1 MGRASKNA
9 AIDSKAK
16 RLKLPISRE
25 PHWFKIDD
33 GKHLGYRKT
42 GDAQGTWIVRTCKR
56 EDGKQFRTFTPL
68 GIADDGASFGSNV
81 LSYSEAIKAAGAE
94 LKKIEHADKAGVKH
108 KESYTVAEALTDYIA
123 EKEREKRK
131 PQDRARQIADAHI
144 SSVLG
149 KIALQKLTHG
159 KVKAWR
165 DALAAQ
171 APRIRTKTVKEKRIV
186 TTMLNGEEV
195 QRVRERATD
204 KLEAQA
210 YRDVD
215 MDDPAVQRQRQ
226 ASANRILTVLK
237 AALNFAHQERKVAS
251 KEAWDAVKPFRK
263 VDVPKIRFLSSE
275 EVAELIPHCEDSFR
289 KLVQGAL
296 VTGCRYGELTAMSK
310 LAFEPENGRVY
321 VAESKNG
328 EARYVDLN
336 DEGVAFFAAQTAGR
350 ADFEPIFLKANGK
363 PWMKSE
369 QKRPIDAACEASKI
383 EGVTFHILRHTYAS
397 HAVMNGVPIAVLSEQ
412 LGHKDTRITE
422 RHYAHLSK
430 TYKRKL
436 IRENAPS
443 FGFMPVAAPGPQL
456 MAKAG

>member
-1 MGRASKNA
+1 MPRTMKNPQMQNRTQRA
-9 AIDSKAK
+9 
-16 RLKLPISRE
+16 
-25 PHWFKIDD
+25 KIAERPDPYWHLIAE

-42 GDAQGTWIVRTCKR
+42 GKQQGTWIARFYNTETKKR
-56 EDGKQFRTFTPL
+56 RWEAIGQ
-68 GIADDGASFGSNV
+68 ADDSVEANGTTV
-81 LSYSEAIKAAGAE
+81 LSFSQALEAAQAFSEQAQRN
-94 LKKIEHADKAGVKH
+94 EHAGVNVGK
-108 KESYTVAEALTDYIA
+108 YTVAEAMDDYVT

-131 PQDRARQIADAHI
+131 PQDRARQIAEAHI
-144 SSVLG
+144 KPVLG
-149 KIALQKLTHG
+149 NIALAKLTHG

-171 APRIRTKTVKEKRIV
+171 APRTRTKTVKEKRVV

-204 KLEAQA
+204 KLETQA

-215 MDDPAVQRQRQ
+215 MDDPDVQRQRQ

-275 EVAELIPHCEDSFR
+275 EVDVLIPQCEDSFR

-296 VTGCRYGELTAMSK
+296 LTGCRYGELAAMSK
-310 LAFEPENGRVY
+310 LAFERENARVY
-321 VAESKNG
+321 IAESKNG

-336 DEGVAFFAAQTAGR
+336 DEGLAFFTAQTAGR
-350 ADFEPIFLKANGK
+350 ADLDPIFLKANGK

-430 TYKRKL
+430 TYKQKL
-436 IRENAPS
+436 IRANAPS

-456 MAKAG
+456 VAKAS